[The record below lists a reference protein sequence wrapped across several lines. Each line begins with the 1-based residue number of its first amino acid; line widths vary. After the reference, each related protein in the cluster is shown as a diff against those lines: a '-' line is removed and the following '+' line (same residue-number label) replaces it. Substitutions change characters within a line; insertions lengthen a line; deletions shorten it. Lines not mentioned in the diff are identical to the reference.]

1 MSAAQTESAAPNA
14 SDAPHHKPE
23 FPKKAVL
30 IVSVIVL
37 LIAAVSQIAG
47 PLIIPLGKSI
57 KVTLLPML
65 WGLVIGTVVSAQKFR
80 PFSERDVAIAQKI
93 MDVAVLLLTA
103 RLAFTMGPSIMLL
116 VHAGPALLLQ
126 ELGHMFATILLA
138 LPLAVLLHM
147 GPSTIG
153 ATFSID
159 REGSFAMVSE
169 RYGSGSPQY
178 RGVLTMYIF
187 GTLFGTILVG
197 LIASVTSQ
205 LHIFNPLAL
214 AMGAGVG
221 SGSMMAAATGAI
233 TAEHPSMAN
242 EVLAM
247 AATSNVITGLIGVY
261 VGVYVALPLAEK
273 LYNKLA
279 HDNVRPIT
287 AEISAAPS
295 GEVEKKPESLVTMPT
310 WVIFVILVVIG
321 IPITA
326 IATKSFTYQL
336 VVGYLLV
343 AALAAA
349 GMALSKLTRNKVP
362 AMVMIVTLGVIISSP
377 ISPIAKWVTAMTTP
391 VDFLSICTVVLSI
404 AGLTVGTK
412 LSLLKGLGWKII
424 PVGLVSVAA
433 SYLLSVCV
441 AELALGLWS

>member
-1 MSAAQTESAAPNA
+1 MSAAQTEPAALNA
-14 SDAPHHKPE
+14 PDTPQTKRGSTS
-23 FPKKAVL
+23 KAVL

-37 LIAAVSQIAG
+37 LIAAASQIAG
-47 PLIIPLGKSI
+47 PLVIPVGSSI

-138 LPLAVLLHM
+138 LPLAVLLRM
-147 GPSTIG
+147 GPATIG

-178 RGVLTMYIF
+178 QGVLTMYIF

-233 TAEHPSMAN
+233 TAEHPDMAN

-261 VGVYVALPLAEK
+261 VALPLAQK
-273 LYNKLA
+273 LYNMLA
-279 HDNVRPIT
+279 HDNVRPISKEVAASSSAT
-287 AEISAAPS
+287 AEKVSAS
-295 GEVEKKPESLVTMPT
+295 SVSLPT
-310 WVIFVILVVIG
+310 WAIFVILVVIG

-336 VVGYLLV
+336 VIGYLLV
-343 AALAAA
+343 AGLAAA
-349 GMALSKLTRNKVP
+349 GMALSKLTRAKVP
-362 AMVMIVTLGVIISSP
+362 AMVMIVTLGVIVSSP

-441 AELALGLWS
+441 AEVALGLWS

>member
-1 MSAAQTESAAPNA
+1 
-14 SDAPHHKPE
+14 
-23 FPKKAVL
+23 
-30 IVSVIVL
+30 
-37 LIAAVSQIAG
+37 
-47 PLIIPLGKSI
+47 
-57 KVTLLPML
+57 
-65 WGLVIGTVVSAQKFR
+65 
-80 PFSERDVAIAQKI
+80 

-233 TAEHPSMAN
+233 TAEHPNMAN